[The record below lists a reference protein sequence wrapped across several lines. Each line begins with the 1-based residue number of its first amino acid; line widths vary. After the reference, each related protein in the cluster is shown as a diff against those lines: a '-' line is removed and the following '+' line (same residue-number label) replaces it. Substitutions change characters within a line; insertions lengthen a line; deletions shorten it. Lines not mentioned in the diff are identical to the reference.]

1 MRKETFEI
9 KTEEYEKLVFQY
21 LSALDRI
28 MDLELENYE
37 LQEELRELKERQ

>member
-1 MRKETFEI
+1 MKKKTFEI
-9 KTEEYEKLVFQY
+9 EIGGYDEMVFQY

-37 LQEELRELKERQ
+37 LQEELKELKERQ

>member
-1 MRKETFEI
+1 MKKNTFEI
-9 KTEEYEKLVFQY
+9 KTDVYEEMVFQY

-37 LQEELRELKERQ
+37 LQEELKELKERQ

>member
-1 MRKETFEI
+1 MKKETFEI
-9 KTEEYEKLVFQY
+9 KTEVYDEMVFQY

-37 LQEELRELKERQ
+37 LQEDLKELKERQ

>member
-1 MRKETFEI
+1 MKKNTFEI
-9 KTEEYEKLVFQY
+9 KTEVYEEMVFQY

-37 LQEELRELKERQ
+37 LQEELKELKERQ

>member
-1 MRKETFEI
+1 MKKETFEI
-9 KTEEYEKLVFQY
+9 KTEVYDEMVFQY

-37 LQEELRELKERQ
+37 LEEELKELKERQ

>member
-1 MRKETFEI
+1 MKKETFEI
-9 KTEEYEKLVFQY
+9 KTDVYDEMVFQY

-37 LQEELRELKERQ
+37 LQEELKELKERQ

>member
-1 MRKETFEI
+1 MNKKTFEI
-9 KTEEYEKLVFQY
+9 EIEVYDEMVFRY

-37 LQEELRELKERQ
+37 LLEELKELKERQ

>member
-1 MRKETFEI
+1 MKKETFEI
-9 KTEEYEKLVFQY
+9 KTEVYDEMVFQY

-37 LQEELRELKERQ
+37 LQEELRELKKRQ

>member
-1 MRKETFEI
+1 MKKETFEI
-9 KTEEYEKLVFQY
+9 KTEVYDEMVFQY

-37 LQEELRELKERQ
+37 LQEELKELKERQ

>member
-1 MRKETFEI
+1 MKKETFES
-9 KTEEYEKLVFQY
+9 KTEVYDEMVFQY

-37 LQEELRELKERQ
+37 LQEELKELKERQ

>member
-1 MRKETFEI
+1 MKKKTFEI
-9 KTEEYEKLVFQY
+9 EIEVYDEMVFQY

-37 LQEELRELKERQ
+37 LQEELKELKERQ

>member
-1 MRKETFEI
+1 MKKETFEI
-9 KTEEYEKLVFQY
+9 KTEVYEEMVFQY

-37 LQEELRELKERQ
+37 LQEELKELKERQ